1 MVLNSSFPGQCFRG
15 IKRSSLS
22 QWLTYLCVGGKVGG
36 WGWWA
41 LSDEAKDEEMGRQD
55 RAAGVV

>member
-1 MVLNSSFPGQCFRG
+1 MVLNSSFLGQCFRG
-15 IKRSSLS
+15 IKLQSVTVAYVSVRGRES
-22 QWLTYLCVGGKVGG
+22 GG